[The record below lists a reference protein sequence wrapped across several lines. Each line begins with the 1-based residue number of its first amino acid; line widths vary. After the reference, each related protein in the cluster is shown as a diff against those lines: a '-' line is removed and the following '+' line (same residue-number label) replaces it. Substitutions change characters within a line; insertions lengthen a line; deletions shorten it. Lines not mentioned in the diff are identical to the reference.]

1 MTDPINNNLKILIT
15 SKYTGYRLEEIN
27 YTDLKPVTMN
37 GEIPSLLVDASK
49 VRQKIMGFGG
59 AFTEASASIYS
70 KLDPDK
76 KQEIIQ
82 SYFSDDGGNSYSFGR
97 THINSCDFSLGNYA
111 YTETDGDVDLNH
123 FSIEHDRSMLIPFI
137 KDAMKEANE
146 HLQIMAS
153 PWSPPAWM
161 KSNGEMNNGGKLK
174 KIYRKSWANY
184 YCKFIEAYEQEGVP
198 IWGVSVQNEPAAKQ
212 IWDSCLYTAEEERDF
227 VRDFLGPAF
236 HSNRLND
243 KKIVIWDHN
252 RDEMVERAR
261 TVLSDPVAAKY
272 VWGTGFHWYNGDH
285 FDNVQ
290 KVHNEFPDKNLI
302 FTEGCQEDGPHI
314 GSWDLGEQY
323 ARSIINDLNRWTV
336 AWLDWNLILDGQ
348 GGPNHVG
355 NLCSAPIIVD
365 NNEILYQ
372 SSYYYIGHFSRY
384 IKRGDH
390 ILHSEINSD
399 DLLTLSA
406 VDTSGTIKT
415 VVMNDNDACREF
427 ELVHNNSS
435 SPISIP
441 AHSILTIIIETPMNK
456 ESEQNDF

>member
-1 MTDPINNNLKILIT
+1 MTDPINNDIKILIT
-15 SKYTGYRLEEIN
+15 SKHTGSRLEKIN
-27 YTDLKPVTMN
+27 YTDLMLITKK
-37 GEIPSLLVDASK
+37 GGIPSLLVDASK

-70 KLDPDK
+70 ALNEDK
-76 KQEIIQ
+76 KKQIIKA
-82 SYFSDDGGNSYSFGR
+82 YFSKDIGNAYSFGR

-111 YTETDGDVDLNH
+111 YTETDDDVDLNH

-146 HLQIMAS
+146 HLKILAS

-174 KIYRKSWANY
+174 EIYRKSWANY
-184 YCKFIEAYEQEGVP
+184 YCKFIKAYEQEGIP

-236 HSNRLND
+236 HSNQLND

-252 RDEMVERAR
+252 RDKMVEWAR
-261 TVLSDPVAAKY
+261 IVLSDPNAAKY

-285 FDNVQ
+285 FENVQ
-290 KVHNEFPDKNLI
+290 KVHHEFPDKNLI
-302 FTEGCQEDGPHI
+302 FTEGTQEGGPHI
-314 GSWDLGEQY
+314 GSWDLGERY

-355 NLCSAPIIVD
+355 NFCSAPIIVD
-365 NNEILYQ
+365 NNEILFQ

-384 IKRGDH
+384 IKRGDY
-390 ILHSEINSD
+390 IIHSEINSD
-399 DLLTLSA
+399 DLLSLSA
-406 VDTSGTIKT
+406 MNKSGTIKT
-415 VVMNDNDACREF
+415 VVMNDNDTSREF
-427 ELVHNNSS
+427 ELIHNNSS
-435 SPISIP
+435 LPLSIP
-441 AHSILTIIIETPMNK
+441 SHSIITIIIK
-456 ESEQNDF
+456 